1 LIQQPQYTQ
10 TTTKYNFPHLTLE
23 NNILPQR
30 FMELSLRTIKNI
42 GTRAATFQTNPAI
55 MTQENNELQEE
66 FTQLLQHGQTTLQLK
81 TIPLQP
87 KPDQTPIIAVD
98 VSSIRLGE
106 TDTGIL
112 LALRAATAW
121 KQKGAAYRYLRFGP
135 FPIHITDQNQHDILS
150 LFHEQSPIQ
159 HANNILHQ
167 LTSTPDLNQTQ
178 TRITALLE
186 KWLQTQ
192 IATQAQHSIILLD
205 GNLTTGTNDPPNAL
219 SRLLETARNNHNTTL
234 AMTKITRLRLNG
246 HNITELMQGKPKPC
260 LLQLDGYQTA
270 SAYNMRQMGA
280 LYVAK
285 LNHSP
290 YTFRLDIDANIQSSQ
305 AVEAVEHLIG
315 NDLIT
320 DGYPETLR
328 LAHIYS
334 TFTANEVIGIQR
346 FLAQVYGIKI
356 VQRPNIRRLLFGP
369 YGTKHE
375 S

>member
-1 LIQQPQYTQ
+1 
-10 TTTKYNFPHLTLE
+10 
-23 NNILPQR
+23 
-30 FMELSLRTIKNI
+30 MELSLRTIKNI
-42 GTRAATFQTNPAI
+42 NSHATTFQTSPET
-55 MTQENNELQEE
+55 MTQENSEQQEE

-81 TIPLQP
+81 TISLQP

-112 LALRAATAW
+112 LALRAATVW
-121 KQKGAAYRYLRFGP
+121 KQKGSAYRYLRFGP

-150 LFHEQSPIQ
+150 LFHEHTPIQ

-192 IATQAQHSIILLD
+192 VATQAQHSIILLD
-205 GNLTTGTNDPPNAL
+205 GNLTTGTSDPPNTL
-219 SRLLETARNNHNTTL
+219 TRLLETARNNHNTTL

-346 FLAQVYGIKI
+346 FLAQAYGIKI

>member
-10 TTTKYNFPHLTLE
+10 STTKYNFPQLSLE
-23 NNILPQR
+23 DNILPQR

-42 GTRAATFQTNPAI
+42 GTRAATFQPVPSAI
-55 MTQENNELQEE
+55 AKENNEQQEE

-87 KPDQTPIIAVD
+87 KPDQTPVIAID

-150 LFHEQSPIQ
+150 LFHEHTPIQ
-159 HANNILHQ
+159 HANNVLHQ

-192 IATQAQHSIILLD
+192 IATQAQNSIILLD

-219 SRLLETARNNHNTTL
+219 TRLLETARNNHNTTL

-346 FLAQVYGIKI
+346 FLAQAYGIKI
-356 VQRPNIRRLLFGP
+356 VQRTNIRRLLFGP

>member
-1 LIQQPQYTQ
+1 
-10 TTTKYNFPHLTLE
+10 
-23 NNILPQR
+23 
-30 FMELSLRTIKNI
+30 MELSLRTIKNI
-42 GTRAATFQTNPAI
+42 NSHAATFQTSPTTIA
-55 MTQENNELQEE
+55 QDSNEQQEE

-81 TIPLQP
+81 TILLQP
-87 KPDQTPIIAVD
+87 KPDQTPIIAID

-150 LFHEQSPIQ
+150 LFHEHTPIQ
-159 HANNILHQ
+159 HTNNILHQ

-219 SRLLETARNNHNTTL
+219 TRLLETARNNHNTTL

-260 LLQLDGYQTA
+260 LLQLDGYQTT
-270 SAYNMRQMGA
+270 SAYNMRQMGTI
-280 LYVAK
+280 YVAK

-290 YTFRLDIDANIQSSQ
+290 YTFRLDIDANLQTTQ

-346 FLAQVYGIKI
+346 FLAQAYGIKI

>member
-1 LIQQPQYTQ
+1 
-10 TTTKYNFPHLTLE
+10 
-23 NNILPQR
+23 
-30 FMELSLRTIKNI
+30 
-42 GTRAATFQTNPAI
+42 
-55 MTQENNELQEE
+55 
-66 FTQLLQHGQTTLQLK
+66 
-81 TIPLQP
+81 
-87 KPDQTPIIAVD
+87 

-112 LALRAATAW
+112 LALRAATTW
-121 KQKGAAYRYLRFGP
+121 KQKGSAYRFLRFGP

-150 LFHEQSPIQ
+150 LFHEHNPSAQGNS
-159 HANNILHQ
+159 LYG
-167 LTSTPDLNQTQ
+167 LTSLPDLNQTQ

-192 IATQAQHSIILLD
+192 IAAQTRSSIILLD

-219 SRLLETARNNHNTTL
+219 ARLLETARNNHNTTL
-234 AMTKITRLRLNG
+234 AITKITRLRLNG
-246 HNITELMQGKPKPC
+246 QNITSLAQTNSKPC
-260 LLQLDGYQTA
+260 LLQLFGYRSA
-270 SAYNMRQMGA
+270 SAYNIRQMGTI
-280 LYVAK
+280 YVAR

-290 YTFRLDIDANIQSSQ
+290 FTFRLDIDANLSDQQ
-305 AVEAVEHLIG
+305 AVEAVEHLIA

-346 FLAQVYGIKI
+346 FLTQTYGIKI